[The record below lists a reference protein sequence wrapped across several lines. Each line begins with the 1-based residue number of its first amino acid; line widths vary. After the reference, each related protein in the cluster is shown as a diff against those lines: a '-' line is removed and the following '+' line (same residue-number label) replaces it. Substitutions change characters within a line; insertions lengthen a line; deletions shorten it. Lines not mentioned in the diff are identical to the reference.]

1 MKVGSRIDRTE
12 DAAARSPLA
21 LKQVIVRVVREEL
34 RVRFAAEDRFAGVWV
49 VAVVDMSTRLE
60 WPYGCLGEVAAAL
73 HGILPR
79 LIHLCLQCHEFDLA
93 RVVARSIDVPLAGL
107 ELGSYLP
114 VGIQLLDLL
123 GVVLVAKSCTGRGNE
138 AQIWI
143 RLGRLANSALR
154 TVGFLVGG
162 DLCFVRHL
170 QFCC

>member
-1 MKVGSRIDRTE
+1 MVRIDRTE
-12 DAAARSPLA
+12 DGVARSPLA
-21 LKQVIVRVVREEL
+21 LKLVIVRVVLEEL
-34 RVRFAAEDRFAGVWV
+34 RVRFAAEGRFAGVLE
-49 VAVVDMSTRLE
+49 VAGVHLATRFE

-93 RVVARSIDVPLAGL
+93 RVVARSIGVPLAGL

-114 VGIQLLDLL
+114 VGIQLLDHL
-123 GVVLVAKSCTGRGNE
+123 GVVLVGKSCTGRGNE

-154 TVGFLVGG
+154 TVGYLLGV
-162 DLCFVRHL
+162 DLHFVRHL